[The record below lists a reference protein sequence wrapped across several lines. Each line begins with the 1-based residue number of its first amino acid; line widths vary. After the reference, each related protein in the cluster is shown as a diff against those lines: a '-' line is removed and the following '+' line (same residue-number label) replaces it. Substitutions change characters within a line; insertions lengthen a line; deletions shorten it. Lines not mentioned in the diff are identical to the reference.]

1 MREKKKR
8 NKMKNVLE
16 WLEATVVKYPD
27 KPAFSDTESSI
38 TFAQVYDIA
47 RNTGAYLIEKIGV
60 DRTPVA
66 VFAGRKMVTPAYFLG
81 VVYAGRPYAPIDA
94 SLPDKRIEKILEN
107 LCPRAIV
114 ADRESLEHVESIVD
128 ELAKAEGFERPQ
140 IFVAE
145 DISRF
150 EWIVEAD
157 VNCKIS
163 ESTGGAVPGCEEETD
178 DIAAEN
184 EKDTD
189 GGVVAGCVGKI
200 DDSSLEKL
208 AAVRRQMSMT
218 DPLYIIY
225 TSGSTGNP
233 KGVMT
238 SHLSLMTYINAYS
251 DVMHI
256 EESDVLGNQ
265 SPLDYIAAIR
275 DIYLPLKTGC
285 STAIIP
291 KEYFMEPNALF
302 DYMNEKKVSSVGWS
316 VSAFTILTSLGA
328 FEETELESLRKI
340 CFSGSVMPCKVL
352 RKWQENLPEAH
363 FVNQYGPTEA
373 TASCTYY
380 IVDHTVE
387 EDEVLPIGQA
397 YDNYRVFLIDEHG
410 NESAVGEQG
419 EICVCGPI
427 LALGYYN
434 DKKRTDA
441 AFTLNPLNKA
451 YPERMYRTGDYGRL
465 DEDGILHFCGRMDRQ
480 IKHMGHRVELDE
492 VEHAANVVEG
502 VAESCVIYNKA
513 KEVLIL
519 FYTGDCD
526 RRSLALA
533 LRDELP
539 GFMVPRKIKKL
550 ELLPKLPNGKYDMK
564 KLEEM

>member
-1 MREKKKR
+1 
-8 NKMKNVLE
+8 MKNVLE
-16 WLEATVVKYPD
+16 WLEATVAKYPD

-47 RNTGAYLIEKIGV
+47 RNTGAYLIEKLGV

-150 EWIVEAD
+150 EWIVGAD
-157 VNCKIS
+157 GNCKIS
-163 ESTGGAVPGCEEETD
+163 ESTGDVVPVCEEETD
-178 DIAAEN
+178 GIVAEN

-189 GGVVAGCVGKI
+189 GGVVAGCVGKT

-238 SHLSLMTYINAYS
+238 SHLSLMTYINAYC

-256 EESDVLGNQ
+256 EGDDVLGNQ

-328 FEETELESLRKI
+328 FEETELKSLRKI

-427 LALGYYN
+427 LALCYYN
-434 DKKRTDA
+434 DWKRTDV

-492 VEHAANVVEG
+492 VEHAADVVEG

-550 ELLPKLPNGKYDMK
+550 EQLPKLPNGKYDMK

>member
-1 MREKKKR
+1 
-8 NKMKNVLE
+8 
-16 WLEATVVKYPD
+16 
-27 KPAFSDTESSI
+27 
-38 TFAQVYDIA
+38 
-47 RNTGAYLIEKIGV
+47 
-60 DRTPVA
+60 
-66 VFAGRKMVTPAYFLG
+66 MVTPAYFLG

-128 ELAKAEGFERPQ
+128 ELVKSEGFDRPQ
-140 IFVAE
+140 IFIAE

-150 EWIVEAD
+150 EQVACAD
-157 VNCKIS
+157 SNCKIS
-163 ESTGGAVPGCEEETD
+163 ESAGDAVTD
-178 DIAAEN
+178 SEN
-184 EKDTD
+184 DTD
-189 GGVVAGCVGKI
+189 GGVVAGCVGKP
-200 DDSSLEKL
+200 DDSSLDML

-238 SHLSLMTYINAYS
+238 SHLSLMTYINAYC

-302 DYMNEKKVSSVGWS
+302 DYMNDKKVSSVGWS

-328 FEETELESLRKI
+328 FEEVGLKSLRKI
-340 CFSGSVMPCKVL
+340 CFSGSVMPCRVL

-380 IVDHTVE
+380 SVDHTVE
-387 EDEVLPIGQA
+387 EDEVLPIGKA

-410 NESAVGEQG
+410 NEPAVGEQG

-434 DKKRTDA
+434 DPERTAA

-550 ELLPKLPNGKYDMK
+550 EQLPKLPNGKYDMK

>member
-1 MREKKKR
+1 
-8 NKMKNVLE
+8 MKNVLE
-16 WLEATVVKYPD
+16 WLEATVAKYPD

-114 ADRESLEHVESIVD
+114 ADRESLEHVENIVD

-150 EWIVEAD
+150 EWIVGAD
-157 VNCKIS
+157 GNYKIS

-189 GGVVAGCVGKI
+189 GGVVAVRVEET
-200 DDSSLEKL
+200 DDKSLEKL

-238 SHLSLMTYINAYS
+238 SHLSLMTYINAYC

-328 FEETELESLRKI
+328 FEEVGLKSLRKI
-340 CFSGSVMPCKVL
+340 CFSGSVMPCRVL

-410 NESAVGEQG
+410 NEPAVGEQG

-434 DKKRTDA
+434 DKKRTEA

-550 ELLPKLPNGKYDMK
+550 ERLPKLPNGKYDMK

>member
-1 MREKKKR
+1 
-8 NKMKNVLE
+8 MKNVLE
-16 WLEATVVKYPD
+16 WLEATTQNNSD
-27 KPAFSDTESSI
+27 KIAFTDTNDSI
-38 TFAQVYDIA
+38 DYLGVMCTAQHIGTELIA
-47 RNTGAYLIEKIGV
+47 ELGV
-60 DRTPVA
+60 GREPVA
-66 VFAGRKMVTPAYFLG
+66 VFSGRHVLTPAYFLG
-81 VVYAGRPYAPIDA
+81 VVYAGRPYAPIDSA
-94 SLPDKRIEKILEN
+94 LPDKRIEKILEN
-107 LCPRAIV
+107 LQPKAVI
-114 ADRESLEHVESIVD
+114 ADAQSVEHVSQILEQLAADESFK
-128 ELAKAEGFERPQ
+128 LPSLY
-140 IFVAE
+140 VAE
-145 DISRF
+145 KLSRNSDIDMK
-150 EWIVEAD
+150 A
-157 VNCKIS
+157 
-163 ESTGGAVPGCEEETD
+163 
-178 DIAAEN
+178 
-184 EKDTD
+184 
-189 GGVVAGCVGKI
+189 
-200 DDSSLEKL
+200 L

-238 SHLSLMTYINAYS
+238 SHLSLMTYINAYC

-302 DYMNEKKVSSVGWS
+302 DYMNDKKVSSVGWS

-328 FEETELESLRKI
+328 FEEVGLKSLRKI
-340 CFSGSVMPCKVL
+340 CFSGSVMPCRVL

-380 IVDHTVE
+380 SVDHTVE
-387 EDEVLPIGQA
+387 DDEVLPIGKA

-410 NESAVGEQG
+410 NEPAVGEQG

-434 DKKRTDA
+434 DKERTDA

-550 ELLPKLPNGKYDMK
+550 EQLPKLPNGKYDMK

>member
-1 MREKKKR
+1 
-8 NKMKNVLE
+8 MKNVLE
-16 WLEATVVKYPD
+16 WLETTVEKYPD
-27 KPAFSDTESSI
+27 KPAFSDTECSI

-47 RNTGAYLIEKIGV
+47 RNTGAYLVEQLGV

-128 ELAKAEGFERPQ
+128 ELVKSEGFDRPQ

-150 EWIVEAD
+150 KKVVCAD
-157 VNCKIS
+157 SNCKIS
-163 ESTGGAVPGCEEETD
+163 ESAGEAVTD
-178 DIAAEN
+178 SEN
-184 EKDTD
+184 DM
-189 GGVVAGCVGKI
+189 
-200 DDSSLEKL
+200 L

-238 SHLSLMTYINAYS
+238 SHLSLMTYINAYC

-302 DYMNEKKVSSVGWS
+302 DYMNDKKVSSVGWS

-328 FEETELESLRKI
+328 FEE
-340 CFSGSVMPCKVL
+340 
-352 RKWQENLPEAH
+352 
-363 FVNQYGPTEA
+363 
-373 TASCTYY
+373 
-380 IVDHTVE
+380 
-387 EDEVLPIGQA
+387 
-397 YDNYRVFLIDEHG
+397 
-410 NESAVGEQG
+410 VG
-419 EICVCGPI
+419 
-427 LALGYYN
+427 
-434 DKKRTDA
+434 
-441 AFTLNPLNKA
+441 
-451 YPERMYRTGDYGRL
+451 
-465 DEDGILHFCGRMDRQ
+465 
-480 IKHMGHRVELDE
+480 
-492 VEHAANVVEG
+492 
-502 VAESCVIYNKA
+502 
-513 KEVLIL
+513 
-519 FYTGDCD
+519 
-526 RRSLALA
+526 
-533 LRDELP
+533 
-539 GFMVPRKIKKL
+539 
-550 ELLPKLPNGKYDMK
+550 
-564 KLEEM
+564 

>member
-1 MREKKKR
+1 
-8 NKMKNVLE
+8 MKNVLE
-16 WLEATVVKYPD
+16 WLEATVAKYPD

-114 ADRESLEHVESIVD
+114 ADRESLEHVENIVD

-150 EWIVEAD
+150 EWIVGAD
-157 VNCKIS
+157 GNCKIS

-189 GGVVAGCVGKI
+189 GGVVAVRVEET
-200 DDSSLEKL
+200 DDKSLEKL

-238 SHLSLMTYINAYS
+238 SHLSLMTYINAYC

-328 FEETELESLRKI
+328 FEEVGLKSLRKI
-340 CFSGSVMPCKVL
+340 CFSGSVMPCRVL

-410 NESAVGEQG
+410 NEPAVGEQG

-434 DKKRTDA
+434 DKKRTEA

-550 ELLPKLPNGKYDMK
+550 ERLPKLPNGKYDMK

>member
-1 MREKKKR
+1 
-8 NKMKNVLE
+8 MKNVLE
-16 WLEATVVKYPD
+16 WLEATVTKHPD
-27 KPAFSDTESSI
+27 KIAFSDTKDSI
-38 TFAQVYDIA
+38 TFKEVYDIA
-47 RNTGAYLIEKIGV
+47 RNTGTYLIEKLGV

-66 VFAGRKMVTPAYFLG
+66 VFAGRRMVTPAYFLG
-81 VVYAGRPYAPIDA
+81 VVYSGRSYAPIDA

-107 LCPRAIV
+107 LQPKAIV
-114 ADRESLEHVESIVD
+114 ADRDSLEHVNSIVD
-128 ELAKAEGFERPQ
+128 ELAKNTDFGRPQ
-140 IFVAE
+140 VFVAE
-145 DISRF
+145 DI
-150 EWIVEAD
+150 AGK
-157 VNCKIS
+157 N
-163 ESTGGAVPGCEEETD
+163 ESGKAD
-178 DIAAEN
+178 DIADADN
-184 EKDTD
+184 K
-189 GGVVAGCVGKI
+189 
-200 DDSSLEKL
+200 KL
-208 AAVRRQMSMT
+208 AAVRSQMSMT

-238 SHLSLMTYINAYS
+238 SHLSLMTYINAYC

-256 EESDVLGNQ
+256 EENDVLGNQ

-302 DYMNEKKVSSVGWS
+302 DYMNDKQVSSVGWS
-316 VSAFTILTSLGA
+316 VSAFTILSSLGA
-328 FEETELESLRKI
+328 FEEVGLKSLRKI

-380 IVDHTVE
+380 SVNHQVK

-397 YDNYRVFLIDEHG
+397 YDNYRVFLIDEAG
-410 NESAVGEQG
+410 KEPAVGDQG

-434 DKKRTDA
+434 DPERTNA

-451 YPERMYRTGDYGRL
+451 YPERMYRTGDYGKL
-465 DEDGILHFCGRMDRQ
+465 DENGVLHFCGRMDRQ

-502 VAESCVIYNKA
+502 VAENCVIYNKQ
-513 KEVLIL
+513 KEVLLL

-526 RRSLALA
+526 KRSLALA
-533 LRDELP
+533 LRQELP

-550 ELLPKLPNGKYDMK
+550 EQMPKLPNGKYDMK

>member
-1 MREKKKR
+1 
-8 NKMKNVLE
+8 MKNVLE
-16 WLEATVVKYPD
+16 WLEATITKSPE
-27 KPAFSDTESSI
+27 KIAFSDTENSI

-47 RNTGAYLIEKIGV
+47 RNTGAYLIEKLGV

-114 ADRESLEHVESIVD
+114 ADRESLEHVDIIVD
-128 ELAKAEGFERPQ
+128 ELAKLEGFERPQ

-150 EWIVEAD
+150 KKVVGAD
-157 VNCKIS
+157 SNCKIS
-163 ESTGGAVPGCEEETD
+163 ESAGDAVTVCEEETD
-178 DIAAEN
+178 GNAAEN
-184 EKDTD
+184 EKDAD
-189 GGVVAGCVGKI
+189 GGVVAVRVGKT
-200 DDSSLEKL
+200 DDSSLKKL

-238 SHLSLMTYINAYS
+238 SHLSLMTYINAYC

-256 EESDVLGNQ
+256 EGDDVLGNQ

-328 FEETELESLRKI
+328 FEEVGLKSLRKI
-340 CFSGSVMPCKVL
+340 CFSGSVMPCRVL

-380 IVDHTVE
+380 SVDHTVE

-410 NESAVGEQG
+410 NEPAVGEQG

-434 DKKRTDA
+434 DQKRTEA
-441 AFTLNPLNKA
+441 AFTLNPINKA

-550 ELLPKLPNGKYDMK
+550 EQLPKLPNGKYDMK

>member
-1 MREKKKR
+1 
-8 NKMKNVLE
+8 MKNVLE
-16 WLEATVVKYPD
+16 WLEATITKSPE
-27 KPAFSDTESSI
+27 KIAFSDTENSI

-47 RNTGAYLIEKIGV
+47 RNTGAYLIEKLGV

-128 ELAKAEGFERPQ
+128 ELAKSEGFDRPQ

-150 EWIVEAD
+150 EQVVCAD
-157 VNCKIS
+157 SNCKIS
-163 ESTGGAVPGCEEETD
+163 ESVGDAVTD
-178 DIAAEN
+178 SEN
-184 EKDTD
+184 DT
-189 GGVVAGCVGKI
+189 
-200 DDSSLEKL
+200 L

-238 SHLSLMTYINAYS
+238 SHLSLMTYINAYC

-328 FEETELESLRKI
+328 FEEVGLKSLRKI
-340 CFSGSVMPCKVL
+340 CFSGSVMPCRVL

-380 IVDHTVE
+380 SVDHTVE

-397 YDNYRVFLIDEHG
+397 YDNYRVFLIDENG
-410 NESAVGEQG
+410 NEPAVGEQG

-434 DKKRTDA
+434 DWKRTDA
-441 AFTLNPLNKA
+441 AFTLNPINKA

-550 ELLPKLPNGKYDMK
+550 EQLPKLPNGKYDMK

>member
-1 MREKKKR
+1 
-8 NKMKNVLE
+8 MKNVLE
-16 WLEATVVKYPD
+16 WLEATVAKYPD

-47 RNTGAYLIEKIGV
+47 RNTGAYLIEKLGV

-128 ELAKAEGFERPQ
+128 ELAKTEGFDRPQ

-150 EWIVEAD
+150 EWIVGAD
-157 VNCKIS
+157 GNCKIS

-189 GGVVAGCVGKI
+189 GGVVAVRVEET
-200 DDSSLEKL
+200 DDNSLEML

-238 SHLSLMTYINAYS
+238 SHLSLMTYINAYC

-256 EESDVLGNQ
+256 EGDDVLGNQ

-291 KEYFMEPNALF
+291 KEYFMEPNAMF

-328 FEETELESLRKI
+328 FEEVGLKSLRKI
-340 CFSGSVMPCKVL
+340 CFSGSVMPCRVL

-380 IVDHTVE
+380 SVDHTVE
-387 EDEVLPIGQA
+387 EDEVLPIGKA

-410 NESAVGEQG
+410 NEPAVGEQG

-434 DKKRTDA
+434 DWKRTDA

-502 VAESCVIYNKA
+502 VAESCVIYNKS

-526 RRSLALA
+526 RRSLALS

-550 ELLPKLPNGKYDMK
+550 EQLPKLPNGKYDMK

>member
-1 MREKKKR
+1 
-8 NKMKNVLE
+8 MKNVLE
-16 WLEATVVKYPD
+16 WLEATVAKYPD

-38 TFAQVYDIA
+38 TFRQVYDIA
-47 RNTGAYLIEKIGV
+47 RNTGAYLIGQLGV

-114 ADRESLEHVESIVD
+114 ADRESLEHVKSIVD
-128 ELAKAEGFERPQ
+128 ELEKSEGFDRPQ
-140 IFVAE
+140 IFIAE

-150 EWIVEAD
+150 EQVACAD
-157 VNCKIS
+157 SNCKIS
-163 ESTGGAVPGCEEETD
+163 ESAGDAVTD
-178 DIAAEN
+178 SEN
-184 EKDTD
+184 DM
-189 GGVVAGCVGKI
+189 
-200 DDSSLEKL
+200 L
-208 AAVRRQMSMT
+208 ATVRRQMSMT

-238 SHLSLMTYINAYS
+238 SHLSLMTYINAYC

-302 DYMNEKKVSSVGWS
+302 DYMNDKKVSSVGWS

-328 FEETELESLRKI
+328 FEEVGLKSLRKI
-340 CFSGSVMPCKVL
+340 CFSGSVMPCRVL

-380 IVDHTVE
+380 SVDHLVE
-387 EDEVLPIGQA
+387 EDEVLPIGKA

-410 NESAVGEQG
+410 NEPAVGEQG

-434 DKKRTDA
+434 DPERTAA
-441 AFTLNPLNKA
+441 AFTLNLLNKA

-465 DEDGILHFCGRMDRQ
+465 DEAGILHFCGRMDRQ

-492 VEHAANVVEG
+492 VEHAANVVDG

-550 ELLPKLPNGKYDMK
+550 EQLPKLPNGKYDMK

>member
-1 MREKKKR
+1 
-8 NKMKNVLE
+8 MKNVLE
-16 WLEATVVKYPD
+16 WLEATVEKYPD

-47 RNTGAYLIEKIGV
+47 RNTGAYLIEKLGV

-114 ADRESLEHVESIVD
+114 ADRESLGHVESIVD
-128 ELAKAEGFERPQ
+128 ELAKSEGFERPQ

-150 EWIVEAD
+150 EKVVGAD
-157 VNCKIS
+157 SNCKIS
-163 ESTGGAVPGCEEETD
+163 ESAGDAVAD
-178 DIAAEN
+178 SEN
-184 EKDTD
+184 DT
-189 GGVVAGCVGKI
+189 
-200 DDSSLEKL
+200 L

-238 SHLSLMTYINAYS
+238 SHLSLMTYINAYC

-302 DYMNEKKVSSVGWS
+302 NYMNEKKVSSVGWS

-328 FEETELESLRKI
+328 FEEVGLKSLRKI
-340 CFSGSVMPCKVL
+340 CFSGSVMPCRVL

-380 IVDHTVE
+380 SVDHTVE
-387 EDEVLPIGQA
+387 EDEVLPIGKA

-410 NESAVGEQG
+410 NEPAVGEQG

-434 DKKRTDA
+434 DWKRTEA
-441 AFTLNPLNKA
+441 AFTLNPINKA

-502 VAESCVIYNKA
+502 VAESCVIYNKS

-519 FYTGDCD
+519 FYAGDCD

-550 ELLPKLPNGKYDMK
+550 EQLPKLPNGKYDMK

>member
-1 MREKKKR
+1 
-8 NKMKNVLE
+8 MKNVLE
-16 WLEATVVKYPD
+16 WLEATVEKYPD

-47 RNTGAYLIEKIGV
+47 RNTGAYLIEKLGV

-107 LCPRAIV
+107 LSPRAIV
-114 ADRESLEHVESIVD
+114 ADRESLEHVESIVN
-128 ELAKAEGFERPQ
+128 ELAKTEVFERPQ

-145 DISRF
+145 DISCF
-150 EWIVEAD
+150 ERIVGAD
-157 VNCKIS
+157 S
-163 ESTGGAVPGCEEETD
+163 L
-178 DIAAEN
+178 
-184 EKDTD
+184 
-189 GGVVAGCVGKI
+189 
-200 DDSSLEKL
+200 LEKL

-238 SHLSLMTYINAYS
+238 SHLSLMTYINAYC

-256 EESDVLGNQ
+256 EGEDVLGNQ

-291 KEYFMEPNALF
+291 KEYFMEPNVLF
-302 DYMNEKKVSSVGWS
+302 DYMNEKRVSSVGWS

-328 FEETELESLRKI
+328 FEEVGLKSLRKI
-340 CFSGSVMPCKVL
+340 CFSGSVMPCRVL

-380 IVDHTVE
+380 SVDHIVE

-410 NESAVGEQG
+410 NEPAVGEQG

-434 DKKRTDA
+434 DKERTDA
-441 AFTLNPLNKA
+441 AFTINPINKA

-550 ELLPKLPNGKYDMK
+550 EQLPKLPNGKYDMK

>member
-1 MREKKKR
+1 
-8 NKMKNVLE
+8 MKNVLE
-16 WLEATVVKYPD
+16 WLEATVAKYPD

-47 RNTGAYLIEKIGV
+47 RNTGAYLIEKLGV

-114 ADRESLEHVESIVD
+114 SDRESLEHVESIVD

-150 EWIVEAD
+150 EWIVGAD
-157 VNCKIS
+157 GNCKIS

-189 GGVVAGCVGKI
+189 GGVVAGCAGET
-200 DDSSLEKL
+200 DDGSLEKL
-208 AAVRRQMSMT
+208 KKVRRQMSMT

-238 SHLSLMTYINAYS
+238 SHLSLMTYINAYC

-328 FEETELESLRKI
+328 FEETELKSLRKI
-340 CFSGSVMPCKVL
+340 CFSGSVMPCRVL
-352 RKWQENLPEAH
+352 RKWQENLPKAH

-380 IVDHTVE
+380 SVDHTVE

-397 YDNYRVFLIDEHG
+397 YDNYRVFLIDEHE
-410 NESAVGEQG
+410 NEPAVGEQG

-434 DKKRTDA
+434 DWKRTDA

-550 ELLPKLPNGKYDMK
+550 EQLPKLPNGKYDMK

>member
-1 MREKKKR
+1 
-8 NKMKNVLE
+8 MKNVLE
-16 WLEATVVKYPD
+16 WLEATITKSPE
-27 KPAFSDTESSI
+27 KIAFSDTENSI

-47 RNTGAYLIEKIGV
+47 RNTGAYLIEKLGV

-114 ADRESLEHVESIVD
+114 ADRESLGHVENIVD
-128 ELAKAEGFERPQ
+128 ELAKSEGFERPQ

-150 EWIVEAD
+150 EWIVGAD
-157 VNCKIS
+157 GNCKIS
-163 ESTGGAVPGCEEETD
+163 ESTGDVVPVCEEETD
-178 DIAAEN
+178 GIVAEN

-189 GGVVAGCVGKI
+189 GGVVAGCVGKT

-238 SHLSLMTYINAYS
+238 SHLSLMTYINAYC

-256 EESDVLGNQ
+256 EGDDVLGNQ

-328 FEETELESLRKI
+328 FEEVGLESLRKI
-340 CFSGSVMPCKVL
+340 CFSGSVMPCRVL

-380 IVDHTVE
+380 SVDHTVE

-410 NESAVGEQG
+410 NEPAVGEQG

-434 DKKRTDA
+434 DWKRTEA

-502 VAESCVIYNKA
+502 VAESCVIYNKV

-550 ELLPKLPNGKYDMK
+550 EQLPKLPNGKYDMK

>member
-1 MREKKKR
+1 
-8 NKMKNVLE
+8 MKNVLE
-16 WLEATVVKYPD
+16 WLEATVEKYPD
-27 KPAFSDTESSI
+27 KTAFSDTESSI

-47 RNTGAYLIEKIGV
+47 RNTGAYLIEKLGV

-66 VFAGRKMVTPAYFLG
+66 VFAGRKMVTPAYFMG

-128 ELAKAEGFERPQ
+128 ELAKSEGFEQPQ

-150 EWIVEAD
+150 EWIVGAD
-157 VNCKIS
+157 GNCKIS
-163 ESTGGAVPGCEEETD
+163 ESTGDAVTVCEEETD
-178 DIAAEN
+178 GNAAEN

-189 GGVVAGCVGKI
+189 GGVVAVRVEET
-200 DDSSLEKL
+200 DDKSPEKL

-238 SHLSLMTYINAYS
+238 SHLSLMTYINAYC

-328 FEETELESLRKI
+328 FEEVGLKSLRKI
-340 CFSGSVMPCKVL
+340 CFSGSVMPCRVL
-352 RKWQENLPEAH
+352 RKWQENLPKAH

-380 IVDHTVE
+380 SVDHTVE

-397 YDNYRVFLIDEHG
+397 YENYRVFLIDEHG
-410 NESAVGEQG
+410 NEPAVGEQG

-434 DKKRTDA
+434 DWKRTEA
-441 AFTLNPLNKA
+441 AFTLNPINKA

-465 DEDGILHFCGRMDRQ
+465 DEEGILHFCGRMDRQ

-550 ELLPKLPNGKYDMK
+550 EQLPKLPNGKYDMK

>member
-1 MREKKKR
+1 
-8 NKMKNVLE
+8 MKNVLE
-16 WLEATVVKYPD
+16 WLETTVAKYPD
-27 KPAFSDTESSI
+27 KTAFSDTESSI
-38 TFAQVYDIA
+38 TFAQGYDIA
-47 RNTGAYLIEKIGV
+47 RNTGAYLIEKLGV

-128 ELAKAEGFERPQ
+128 ELAKTEGFDRPQ

-145 DISRF
+145 DISHF
-150 EWIVEAD
+150 ERIVGAD
-157 VNCKIS
+157 NNYKNS
-163 ESTGGAVPGCEEETD
+163 ELTGDAVTVCEEETD
-178 DIAAEN
+178 GNAAEN
-184 EKDTD
+184 EKDAD
-189 GGVVAGCVGKI
+189 GGVVAVRVGKT
-200 DDSSLEKL
+200 DDSSLKKL

-238 SHLSLMTYINAYS
+238 SHLSLMTYINAYC

-256 EESDVLGNQ
+256 EGDDVLGNQ

-328 FEETELESLRKI
+328 FEEVGLKSLRKI
-340 CFSGSVMPCKVL
+340 CFSGSVMPCRVL

-380 IVDHTVE
+380 SVDHTVE

-410 NESAVGEQG
+410 NEPAVGEQG

-434 DKKRTDA
+434 DQKRTEA
-441 AFTLNPLNKA
+441 AFTLNPINKA

-550 ELLPKLPNGKYDMK
+550 EQLPKLPNGKYDMK

>member
-1 MREKKKR
+1 
-8 NKMKNVLE
+8 MKNVLE
-16 WLEATVVKYPD
+16 WLEATVTKYPD
-27 KPAFSDTESSI
+27 KIAFSDTKDSI
-38 TFAQVYDIA
+38 TFNEVYDIA
-47 RNTGAYLIEKIGV
+47 RNTGTYLIEKLGV
-60 DRTPVA
+60 DRAPVA
-66 VFAGRKMVTPAYFLG
+66 VFASRRMVTPAYFLG
-81 VVYAGRPYAPIDA
+81 VVYSGRPYAPIDA

-107 LCPRAIV
+107 LQPKAIV
-114 ADRESLEHVESIVD
+114 ADRDSLEPVNSIVA
-128 ELAKAEGFERPQ
+128 ELAKNTDFSRPQ
-140 IFVAE
+140 VFVAE
-145 DISRF
+145 DISNY
-150 EWIVEAD
+150 D
-157 VNCKIS
+157 SVNDNRS
-163 ESTGGAVPGCEEETD
+163 EHAQYSVDASICMN
-178 DIAAEN
+178 DI
-184 EKDTD
+184 
-189 GGVVAGCVGKI
+189 
-200 DDSSLEKL
+200 DSNDKL
-208 AAVRRQMSMT
+208 AAVHSQMSMT

-238 SHLSLMTYINAYS
+238 SHLSLMTYINAYC

-256 EESDVLGNQ
+256 EENDVLGNQ

-302 DYMNEKKVSSVGWS
+302 DYMNDKQVSSVGWS
-316 VSAFTILTSLGA
+316 VSAFTILSSLGA
-328 FEETELESLRKI
+328 FEEVGLKSLRKI

-380 IVDHTVE
+380 SVNHRVD

-397 YDNYRVFLIDEHG
+397 YDNYRVFLIDEAG
-410 NESAVGEQG
+410 KEPAVGDQG

-434 DKKRTDA
+434 DPERTNA

-451 YPERMYRTGDYGRL
+451 YPERMYRTGDYGKF
-465 DEDGILHFCGRMDRQ
+465 DENGVLYFCGRMDRQ

-502 VAESCVIYNKA
+502 VAESCVIYNKQ
-513 KEVLIL
+513 KEVLLL

-526 RRSLALA
+526 KRSLALA
-533 LRDELP
+533 LRQELP

-550 ELLPKLPNGKYDMK
+550 EQMPKLPNGKYDMK

>member
-1 MREKKKR
+1 
-8 NKMKNVLE
+8 MKNVLE
-16 WLEATVVKYPD
+16 WLEATVAKYHD

-38 TFAQVYDIA
+38 TFRQVYDIA
-47 RNTGAYLIEKIGV
+47 RNTGAYLVEQLGV
-60 DRTPVA
+60 DRNPVA

-128 ELAKAEGFERPQ
+128 ELAKTEGFDRPQ

-150 EWIVEAD
+150 
-157 VNCKIS
+157 K
-163 ESTGGAVPGCEEETD
+163 
-178 DIAAEN
+178 
-184 EKDTD
+184 K
-189 GGVVAGCVGKI
+189 VVC
-200 DDSSLEKL
+200 DDSSLDML

-238 SHLSLMTYINAYS
+238 SHLSLMTYINAYC

-256 EESDVLGNQ
+256 EGEDVLGNQ

-291 KEYFMEPNALF
+291 KEYFMEPNVLF
-302 DYMNEKKVSSVGWS
+302 DYMNEKRVSSVGWS

-328 FEETELESLRKI
+328 FEETGLKSLRKI
-340 CFSGSVMPCKVL
+340 CFSGSVMPCRVL
-352 RKWQENLPEAH
+352 RKWQKNLPEAH

-380 IVDHTVE
+380 SVDHTVE
-387 EDEVLPIGQA
+387 EDEVLPIGKA
-397 YDNYRVFLIDEHG
+397 YDN
-410 NESAVGEQG
+410 
-419 EICVCGPI
+419 
-427 LALGYYN
+427 
-434 DKKRTDA
+434 
-441 AFTLNPLNKA
+441 
-451 YPERMYRTGDYGRL
+451 RMR
-465 DEDGILHFCGRMDRQ
+465 
-480 IKHMGHRVELDE
+480 
-492 VEHAANVVEG
+492 
-502 VAESCVIYNKA
+502 
-513 KEVLIL
+513 
-519 FYTGDCD
+519 
-526 RRSLALA
+526 
-533 LRDELP
+533 
-539 GFMVPRKIKKL
+539 
-550 ELLPKLPNGKYDMK
+550 
-564 KLEEM
+564 

>member
-1 MREKKKR
+1 
-8 NKMKNVLE
+8 MKNVLE
-16 WLEATVVKYPD
+16 WLEATVTKYSD

-47 RNTGAYLIEKIGV
+47 RNTGAYLIEKLGV

-150 EWIVEAD
+150 EWIVGAD
-157 VNCKIS
+157 GNCKIS
-163 ESTGGAVPGCEEETD
+163 ESTGDVVPVCEEETD
-178 DIAAEN
+178 GIVAEN

-189 GGVVAGCVGKI
+189 GGVVAGCVGKT

-238 SHLSLMTYINAYS
+238 SHLSLMTYINAYC

-256 EESDVLGNQ
+256 EGDDVLGNQ

-328 FEETELESLRKI
+328 FEETELKSLRKI
-340 CFSGSVMPCKVL
+340 CFSGSVMPCRVL
-352 RKWQENLPEAH
+352 RKWQENLPKAH

-550 ELLPKLPNGKYDMK
+550 EQLPKLPNGKYDMK

>member
-1 MREKKKR
+1 
-8 NKMKNVLE
+8 MKNVLE
-16 WLEATVVKYPD
+16 WLEATVAKYPD

-47 RNTGAYLIEKIGV
+47 RNTGAYLIEKLGV

-128 ELAKAEGFERPQ
+128 ELAKSEGFDRPQ

-150 EWIVEAD
+150 EWIVGAD
-157 VNCKIS
+157 GNCKIS
-163 ESTGGAVPGCEEETD
+163 ESTGDAVPVCGEETD
-178 DIAAEN
+178 GIVAEN

-189 GGVVAGCVGKI
+189 GGVVAGCAGKT

-238 SHLSLMTYINAYS
+238 SHLSLMTYINAYC
-251 DVMHI
+251 DVMRI

-340 CFSGSVMPCKVL
+340 CFSGSVMPCRVL

-380 IVDHTVE
+380 SVDHTVE

-410 NESAVGEQG
+410 NEPAVGEQG

-550 ELLPKLPNGKYDMK
+550 EQLPKLPNGKYDMK

>member
-1 MREKKKR
+1 
-8 NKMKNVLE
+8 MKNVLE
-16 WLEATVVKYPD
+16 WLEATITKSPE
-27 KPAFSDTESSI
+27 KIAFSDTENSI

-47 RNTGAYLIEKIGV
+47 RNTGAYLIEKLGV

-128 ELAKAEGFERPQ
+128 ELAKTEGFDRPQ

-150 EWIVEAD
+150 EWIVGAD
-157 VNCKIS
+157 GNCKIS
-163 ESTGGAVPGCEEETD
+163 ESTGDAVTD
-178 DIAAEN
+178 S
-184 EKDTD
+184 EKDT
-189 GGVVAGCVGKI
+189 
-200 DDSSLEKL
+200 L

-238 SHLSLMTYINAYS
+238 SHLSLMTYINAYC

-328 FEETELESLRKI
+328 FEEVGLKSLRKI
-340 CFSGSVMPCKVL
+340 CFSGSVMPCRVL

-380 IVDHTVE
+380 SVDHTVE
-387 EDEVLPIGQA
+387 EDEVLPIGKA

-410 NESAVGEQG
+410 NEPAVGEQG

-441 AFTLNPLNKA
+441 AFTLNPINKA

-465 DEDGILHFCGRMDRQ
+465 NEDGILHFCGRMDRQ

-550 ELLPKLPNGKYDMK
+550 EQLPKLPNGKYDMK

>member
-1 MREKKKR
+1 MTDSE
-8 NKMKNVLE
+8 NDML
-16 WLEATVVKYPD
+16 AT
-27 KPAFSDTESSI
+27 
-38 TFAQVYDIA
+38 
-47 RNTGAYLIEKIGV
+47 
-60 DRTPVA
+60 
-66 VFAGRKMVTPAYFLG
+66 
-81 VVYAGRPYAPIDA
+81 
-94 SLPDKRIEKILEN
+94 
-107 LCPRAIV
+107 
-114 ADRESLEHVESIVD
+114 
-128 ELAKAEGFERPQ
+128 
-140 IFVAE
+140 
-145 DISRF
+145 
-150 EWIVEAD
+150 
-157 VNCKIS
+157 
-163 ESTGGAVPGCEEETD
+163 
-178 DIAAEN
+178 
-184 EKDTD
+184 
-189 GGVVAGCVGKI
+189 
-200 DDSSLEKL
+200 
-208 AAVRRQMSMT
+208 VRRQMSMT

-238 SHLSLMTYINAYS
+238 SHLSLMTYINAYC

-302 DYMNEKKVSSVGWS
+302 DYMNDKKVSSVGWS

-328 FEETELESLRKI
+328 FEEVGLKSLRKI
-340 CFSGSVMPCKVL
+340 CFSGSVMPCRVL

-363 FVNQYGPTEA
+363 FVNQYGPTET

-380 IVDHTVE
+380 SVDHTVE
-387 EDEVLPIGQA
+387 DDEVLPIGKA

-410 NESAVGEQG
+410 NEPAVGEQG

-434 DKKRTDA
+434 DPGRTAA

-465 DEDGILHFCGRMDRQ
+465 DEAGILHFCGRMDRQ

>member
-1 MREKKKR
+1 
-8 NKMKNVLE
+8 MKNVLE
-16 WLEATVVKYPD
+16 WLEATITKSPE
-27 KPAFSDTESSI
+27 KIAFSDTENSI

-47 RNTGAYLIEKIGV
+47 RNTGAYLIEKLGV

-114 ADRESLEHVESIVD
+114 ADRESLGHVESIVD
-128 ELAKAEGFERPQ
+128 ELAKSEGFERPQ

-150 EWIVEAD
+150 EWIVGAD
-157 VNCKIS
+157 GNCKIS

-189 GGVVAGCVGKI
+189 GGVVAGCVGKT

-238 SHLSLMTYINAYS
+238 SHLSLMTYINAYC

-256 EESDVLGNQ
+256 EGDDVLGNQ

-340 CFSGSVMPCKVL
+340 CFSGSVMPCRVL

-410 NESAVGEQG
+410 NEPAVGEQG

-434 DKKRTDA
+434 DWKRTEA

>member
-1 MREKKKR
+1 
-8 NKMKNVLE
+8 MKNVLE
-16 WLEATVVKYPD
+16 WLEATVAKYPD
-27 KPAFSDTESSI
+27 KTAFSDTESSI

-47 RNTGAYLIEKIGV
+47 RNTGAYLIEKLGV

-114 ADRESLEHVESIVD
+114 ADRESLEHVENIVD
-128 ELAKAEGFERPQ
+128 ELAKTEGFDRPQ

-145 DISRF
+145 
-150 EWIVEAD
+150 
-157 VNCKIS
+157 
-163 ESTGGAVPGCEEETD
+163 GCVEETD
-178 DIAAEN
+178 D
-184 EKDTD
+184 K
-189 GGVVAGCVGKI
+189 
-200 DDSSLEKL
+200 SPEKL

-238 SHLSLMTYINAYS
+238 SHLSLMTYINAYC

-256 EESDVLGNQ
+256 EGDDVLGNQ

-328 FEETELESLRKI
+328 FEEVGLKSLRKI
-340 CFSGSVMPCKVL
+340 CFSGSVMPCRVL

-380 IVDHTVE
+380 SVDHTVE

-410 NESAVGEQG
+410 NEPAVGEQG

-434 DKKRTDA
+434 DKERTDA

-502 VAESCVIYNKA
+502 VAESCVIYNKS

-519 FYTGDCD
+519 FYAGDCD

-550 ELLPKLPNGKYDMK
+550 EQLPKLPNGKYDMK

>member
-1 MREKKKR
+1 
-8 NKMKNVLE
+8 MKNVLE
-16 WLEATVVKYPD
+16 WLEATVAKYTD
-27 KPAFSDTESSI
+27 KTAFSDTESSI

-47 RNTGAYLIEKIGV
+47 RNTGAYLIEKLGV

-128 ELAKAEGFERPQ
+128 ELAKTEGFERPQ

-150 EWIVEAD
+150 EWIVGAD
-157 VNCKIS
+157 GNCKIS
-163 ESTGGAVPGCEEETD
+163 ESTGDAVTVCEEETD
-178 DIAAEN
+178 GNAAEN

-189 GGVVAGCVGKI
+189 GGVVVVRVEET
-200 DDSSLEKL
+200 DDKSLEML
-208 AAVRRQMSMT
+208 VAVRRQMSMT

-238 SHLSLMTYINAYS
+238 SHLSLMTYINAYC

-256 EESDVLGNQ
+256 EGDDVLGNQ

-328 FEETELESLRKI
+328 FEEVGLKSLRKI
-340 CFSGSVMPCKVL
+340 CFSGSVMPCRVL

-380 IVDHTVE
+380 SVDHTVE

-410 NESAVGEQG
+410 NEPAVGEQG

-519 FYTGDCD
+519 FYAGDCD

-550 ELLPKLPNGKYDMK
+550 DQLPKLPNGKYDMK

>member
-1 MREKKKR
+1 
-8 NKMKNVLE
+8 MKNVLE
-16 WLEATVVKYPD
+16 WLEATVTKYSD

-47 RNTGAYLIEKIGV
+47 RNTGAYLIEKLGV

-150 EWIVEAD
+150 EWIVGAD
-157 VNCKIS
+157 GNCKIS

-184 EKDTD
+184 ENDTD
-189 GGVVAGCVGKI
+189 DGVVAGCVGKTH
-200 DDSSLEKL
+200 DSSLEKL

-238 SHLSLMTYINAYS
+238 SHLSLMTYINAYC

-256 EESDVLGNQ
+256 EGDDVLGNQ

-328 FEETELESLRKI
+328 FEETELKSLRKI
-340 CFSGSVMPCKVL
+340 CFSGSVMPCRVL

-410 NESAVGEQG
+410 NEPAVGEQG

-434 DKKRTDA
+434 DWKRTDA

-451 YPERMYRTGDYGRL
+451 YPDRMYRTGDYGRL

-550 ELLPKLPNGKYDMK
+550 EQLPKLPNGKYDMK

>member
-1 MREKKKR
+1 
-8 NKMKNVLE
+8 MKNVLE
-16 WLEATVVKYPD
+16 WLEATVEKYPD
-27 KPAFSDTESSI
+27 KPAFSDTECSI

-47 RNTGAYLIEKIGV
+47 RNTGAYLIEQLGV

-114 ADRESLEHVESIVD
+114 ADRESLEHVESIVN
-128 ELAKAEGFERPQ
+128 ELAKTEVFERPQ

-145 DISRF
+145 DISCF
-150 EWIVEAD
+150 ERIVGAD
-157 VNCKIS
+157 S
-163 ESTGGAVPGCEEETD
+163 L
-178 DIAAEN
+178 
-184 EKDTD
+184 
-189 GGVVAGCVGKI
+189 
-200 DDSSLEKL
+200 LEKL
-208 AAVRRQMSMT
+208 AAVRRHMSMT
-218 DPLYIIY
+218 DSLYIIY

-238 SHLSLMTYINAYS
+238 SHLSLMTYINAYC

-256 EESDVLGNQ
+256 ECDDVLGNQ

-302 DYMNEKKVSSVGWS
+302 DYMNDKKVSSVGWS

-328 FEETELESLRKI
+328 FEEVGLKSLRKI
-340 CFSGSVMPCKVL
+340 CFSGSVMPCRVL

-380 IVDHTVE
+380 SVDHLVE
-387 EDEVLPIGQA
+387 EDEVLPIGKA

-410 NESAVGEQG
+410 NEPAVGEQG
-419 EICVCGPI
+419 EICVCGSI

-434 DKKRTDA
+434 DPERTAA
-441 AFTLNPLNKA
+441 AFTLNPLNRA

-550 ELLPKLPNGKYDMK
+550 EQLPKLPNGKYDMK

>member
-1 MREKKKR
+1 
-8 NKMKNVLE
+8 MKNVLE
-16 WLEATVVKYPD
+16 WLEATVEKCPD

-47 RNTGAYLIEKIGV
+47 RNAGAYLIEKLGV

-114 ADRESLEHVESIVD
+114 ADRESREHVESIVD
-128 ELAKAEGFERPQ
+128 ELEKSEGFDRPQ
-140 IFVAE
+140 IFIAE

-150 EWIVEAD
+150 EQVVCAD
-157 VNCKIS
+157 SNCKIGESAGDAVTDS
-163 ESTGGAVPGCEEETD
+163 END
-178 DIAAEN
+178 M
-184 EKDTD
+184 
-189 GGVVAGCVGKI
+189 
-200 DDSSLEKL
+200 L
-208 AAVRRQMSMT
+208 ATVRRQMSMT

-238 SHLSLMTYINAYS
+238 SHLSLMTYINAYC

-302 DYMNEKKVSSVGWS
+302 DYMNDKKVSSVGWS

-328 FEETELESLRKI
+328 FEEVGLKSLRKI
-340 CFSGSVMPCKVL
+340 CFSGSVMPCRVL
-352 RKWQENLPEAH
+352 RKWQENLLEAH

-380 IVDHTVE
+380 SVDHLVE
-387 EDEVLPIGQA
+387 EDEVLPIGKA

-410 NESAVGEQG
+410 NEPAVGEQG

-434 DKKRTDA
+434 DPERTAA
-441 AFTLNPLNKA
+441 AFTLNLLNKA
-451 YPERMYRTGDYGRL
+451 YPERMYCTGDYGRL

-550 ELLPKLPNGKYDMK
+550 EQLPKLPNGKYDMK

>member
-1 MREKKKR
+1 
-8 NKMKNVLE
+8 MKNVLE
-16 WLEATVVKYPD
+16 WLEATVAKYPD

-38 TFAQVYDIA
+38 TFRQVYDIA
-47 RNTGAYLIEKIGV
+47 RNTGAYLIGQLGV

-107 LCPRAIV
+107 LSPRAIV
-114 ADRESLEHVESIVD
+114 ADRESFEHVESIVD
-128 ELAKAEGFERPQ
+128 ELAKSEGFYRPQ

-150 EWIVEAD
+150 
-157 VNCKIS
+157 K
-163 ESTGGAVPGCEEETD
+163 
-178 DIAAEN
+178 
-184 EKDTD
+184 K
-189 GGVVAGCVGKI
+189 VVC
-200 DDSSLEKL
+200 DDSSPDML

-238 SHLSLMTYINAYS
+238 SHLSLMTYINAYC

-256 EESDVLGNQ
+256 EGEDVLGNQ

-291 KEYFMEPNALF
+291 KEYFMEPNVLF
-302 DYMNEKKVSSVGWS
+302 DYMNEKRVSSVGWS

-328 FEETELESLRKI
+328 FEETGLKSLRKI
-340 CFSGSVMPCKVL
+340 CFSGSVMPCRVL
-352 RKWQENLPEAH
+352 RKWQKNLPEAH

-380 IVDHTVE
+380 SVDHTVE
-387 EDEVLPIGQA
+387 EDEVLPIGKA

-410 NESAVGEQG
+410 NAPAVGEQG

-434 DKKRTDA
+434 DPKRTAA
-441 AFTLNPLNKA
+441 AFTLNLLNKA

-492 VEHAANVVEG
+492 VENAANVVEG
-502 VAESCVIYNKA
+502 VAESCVIYNKS

-533 LRDELP
+533 LREELP

-550 ELLPKLPNGKYDMK
+550 EQLPKLPNGKYDMK

>member
-1 MREKKKR
+1 
-8 NKMKNVLE
+8 MKNVLE
-16 WLEATVVKYPD
+16 WLEATVAKYPD

-47 RNTGAYLIEKIGV
+47 RNTGAYLIEKLGV

-128 ELAKAEGFERPQ
+128 ELAKAEGFEKPQ

-150 EWIVEAD
+150 EWIVGAD
-157 VNCKIS
+157 GNCKIS

-189 GGVVAGCVGKI
+189 GGVVAVRVEET
-200 DDSSLEKL
+200 DDNSLEML

-238 SHLSLMTYINAYS
+238 SHLSLMTYINAYC

-256 EESDVLGNQ
+256 EGDDVLGNQ

-328 FEETELESLRKI
+328 FEEVGLKSLRKI
-340 CFSGSVMPCKVL
+340 CFSGSVMPCRVL

-410 NESAVGEQG
+410 NEPAVGEQG

-434 DKKRTDA
+434 DWKRTEA
-441 AFTLNPLNKA
+441 AFTLNPINKA

-550 ELLPKLPNGKYDMK
+550 DQLPKLPNGKYDMK

>member
-1 MREKKKR
+1 
-8 NKMKNVLE
+8 MKNVLE
-16 WLEATVVKYPD
+16 WLEATVEKCPD

-47 RNTGAYLIEKIGV
+47 RNAGAYLIEKLGV

-107 LCPRAIV
+107 LSPRAIV
-114 ADRESLEHVESIVD
+114 ADRESLEHVESIVN
-128 ELAKAEGFERPQ
+128 ELAKTEVFERPQ

-145 DISRF
+145 DISCF
-150 EWIVEAD
+150 ERIVGAD
-157 VNCKIS
+157 S
-163 ESTGGAVPGCEEETD
+163 L
-178 DIAAEN
+178 
-184 EKDTD
+184 
-189 GGVVAGCVGKI
+189 
-200 DDSSLEKL
+200 LEKL
-208 AAVRRQMSMT
+208 ATVRRQMSMT

-238 SHLSLMTYINAYS
+238 SHLSLMTYINAYC

-328 FEETELESLRKI
+328 FEEVGLKSLRKI
-340 CFSGSVMPCKVL
+340 CFSGSVMPCRVL

-380 IVDHTVE
+380 SVDHTVE
-387 EDEVLPIGQA
+387 DDEVLPIGKA

-410 NESAVGEQG
+410 NEPAVGEQG

-434 DKKRTDA
+434 DPERTAA
-441 AFTLNPLNKA
+441 AFTLNPLNKT

-465 DEDGILHFCGRMDRQ
+465 DEDDILHFCGRMDRQ

-539 GFMVPRKIKKL
+539 GFMVPRKIKNL
-550 ELLPKLPNGKYDMK
+550 EQLPKLPNGKYDMK

>member
-1 MREKKKR
+1 
-8 NKMKNVLE
+8 MKNVLE
-16 WLEATVVKYPD
+16 WLEATVEKYPD

-47 RNTGAYLIEKIGV
+47 RNTGAYLIEKLGV

-114 ADRESLEHVESIVD
+114 ADRGSLEHVESIVE
-128 ELAKAEGFERPQ
+128 ELAKAEDFERPQ
-140 IFVAE
+140 IFAAE

-150 EWIVEAD
+150 EQVVCAD
-157 VNCKIS
+157 SNCKIS
-163 ESTGGAVPGCEEETD
+163 ESVGDAVTD
-178 DIAAEN
+178 SEN
-184 EKDTD
+184 DTL
-189 GGVVAGCVGKI
+189 V
-200 DDSSLEKL
+200 
-208 AAVRRQMSMT
+208 AVRRQMSMT

-238 SHLSLMTYINAYS
+238 SHLSLMTYINAYC

-328 FEETELESLRKI
+328 FEEVGLKSLRKI
-340 CFSGSVMPCKVL
+340 CFSGSVMPCRVL

-380 IVDHTVE
+380 SVDHTVE

-410 NESAVGEQG
+410 NEPAVGEQG

-434 DKKRTDA
+434 DWKRTDA

-550 ELLPKLPNGKYDMK
+550 EQLPKLPNGKYDMK